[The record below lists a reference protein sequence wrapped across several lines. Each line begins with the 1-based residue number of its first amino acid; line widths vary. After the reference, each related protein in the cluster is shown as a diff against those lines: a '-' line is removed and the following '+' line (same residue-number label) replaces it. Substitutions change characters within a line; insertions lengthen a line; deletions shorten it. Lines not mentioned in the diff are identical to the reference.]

1 MFERRE
7 KKSFVQLAL
16 LIVLFPVVLA
26 QLFVGVGL
34 LGVFRWTCVFFFLRW
49 QEKRGVEFA
58 WLMFLLGAGLAQL
71 FFGSNK
77 GFC

>member
-1 MFERRE
+1 
-7 KKSFVQLAL
+7 
-16 LIVLFPVVLA
+16 
-26 QLFVGVGL
+26 
-34 LGVFRWTCVFFFLRW
+34 LRW